1 MRIIVGH
8 NYFLLNLSLNSILNW
23 ICKAVYTN
31 FSANDRPSISSITE
45 SAENLV
51 PKRERPKDWLSNSFI
66 LILWLKSLMDKK
78 LSLHEYIF
86 MILWK
91 LTLLQNCFRIFLR
104 LLFIISGSSRV
115 FTYLAPKMFFVSKL

>member
-1 MRIIVGH
+1 MRMIVGH

-45 SAENLV
+45 SAEDLV